1 MSGSEPFI
9 LTAMVS
15 LLGGS
20 LWLFREREL
29 LLGHFYRPELLSI
42 THTFTLGW
50 VSMLMMGVLVRLSP
64 QSMGTSIRSQRW
76 LRVQS
81 LLMLVGYTGMV
92 FHFWLSGWVAMA
104 SAAVLIVLAAIVQI
118 YNFTGIFARLRSG
131 DWLHRYVAA
140 ALINFL
146 LAAMLGVL
154 LGFNKVYDI
163 LEGEFFA
170 NIFAHAHLA
179 AVGWVTMMI
188 VGFEHRLLPASRPT
202 GRHADLNHSIRFW
215 MLEAGVIG
223 LVVSLLVRSRWIPLF
238 SAMIVAALALH
249 AGRPLWLLVR
259 GRLQDRATVWATLA
273 LVFLV
278 AAAFCGFCLSVGLPS
293 PDSALRIRLQFAY
306 GYVGLLGWITLTI
319 TAQVYKLFPCLSGRN
334 AFGIFW
340 GRNRCRPCA
349 ISTAAPCRQCP
360 APRCQSAR
368 QERQPGSW

>member
-9 LTAMVS
+9 LTAMAS

-50 VSMLMMGVLVRLSP
+50 VSMLMMGVLVRLLP
-64 QSMGTSIRSQRW
+64 QTMGTSIRSQRW

-146 LAAMLGVL
+146 LAAILGVL

-163 LEGEFFA
+163 LEGEFFG

-188 VGFEHRLLPASRPT
+188 VSFEHRLLPASRPT
-202 GRHADLNHSIRFW
+202 GRHTEISHSIRFW
-215 MLEAGVIG
+215 LLEAGVTG
-223 LVVSLLVRSRWIPLF
+223 LVVSLL
-238 SAMIVAALALH
+238 M
-249 AGRPLWLLVR
+249 
-259 GRLQDRATVWATLA
+259 
-273 LVFLV
+273 
-278 AAAFCGFCLSVGLPS
+278 
-293 PDSALRIRLQFAY
+293 
-306 GYVGLLGWITLTI
+306 
-319 TAQVYKLFPCLSGRN
+319 
-334 AFGIFW
+334 
-340 GRNRCRPCA
+340 
-349 ISTAAPCRQCP
+349 
-360 APRCQSAR
+360 
-368 QERQPGSW
+368 